1 MLVISLSIS
10 ATLGSFALFKRKPL
24 IQLIITLMPVN
35 NTNDAISILDKISMT
50 ARPVKYIN
58 TPATKV
64 DTVEIKSK
72 NECKNTA

>member
-1 MLVISLSIS
+1 
-10 ATLGSFALFKRKPL
+10 
-24 IQLIITLMPVN
+24 MPVN
-35 NTNDAISILDKISMT
+35 NTNDAMSILDKISMT